1 MEQNIVLLIL
11 KLAVVLVSN
20 SMSLLAS
27 VVDSAM
33 DLLSTVILFGASRA
47 IENKIWKQRYPVG
60 LRRAEPMGVVVF
72 SVFMIARYVHVPI
85 PLSHRCILINLA
97 MVRQRP

>member
-1 MEQNIVLLIL
+1 MEQNIVLLSL

-33 DLLSTVILFGASRA
+33 DLLSTIILFGASKGIQSGA
-47 IENKIWKQRYPVG
+47 WKQRYPVG
-60 LRRAEPMGVVVF
+60 LRRAEPMSVVVF
-72 SVFMIARYVHVPI
+72 SVFMIAR
-85 PLSHRCILINLA
+85 
-97 MVRQRP
+97 